1 RIFFSFSF
9 RILSL
14 ARDRVSLLFPSVFH
28 FFFDFDLT
36 AVPVGGCSNL
46 QSRAAPLLRLCLW
59 LLRQHLCRFLI
70 DFTISRP
77 GLGTYNTN
85 PIKSRHNH
93 LHCRRLRERERE
105 TEWEAYSHHLIP
117 AVSSVISSSFSMSSL
132 VAL

>member
-1 RIFFSFSF
+1 GFFFFSF
-9 RILSL
+9 RIPLSRTRQSL
-14 ARDRVSLLFPSVFH
+14 SLLFPSVFH

-46 QSRAAPLLRLCLW
+46 QSRAAPLLRLRLW

-93 LHCRRLRERERE
+93 LHRRRLRDRERERQSGKRIL
-105 TEWEAYSHHLIP
+105 TI
-117 AVSSVISSSFSMSSL
+117 
-132 VAL
+132 